1 MTLPRRALLQVTT
14 SPRLSTI
21 LIVLCSALASPAY
34 AFKLQILGPAEK
46 EPPAADRQT
55 RGFLQQFR
63 SDIHEQITHRAYE
76 RAGVELPDEVIAG
89 VRWNDSPPAIRAGQL
104 FGACGG
110 GKMRESLGCLTG
122 MFRVDRIALEAL
134 TMREKSLAP
143 IRSHFGDMQFLH
155 AMAAHSG
162 EASEETLRN
171 IMRWS
176 EFAYR
181 IARGEIAPDAK
192 LSALQE
198 TKVLDEDTSRWLG
211 TLFRGPTE
219 KHWTVQDMFLARRE
233 RIRLIAFGSLM
244 HLVEDSYSAS
254 HVRRKSGR
262 VQANGCLSYD
272 AADPIEQF
280 QTYVGQDT
288 EKHGVCDNAPD
299 WLETPRPGSPIE
311 VIAEIVRAYDAGQ
324 DWPVVR
330 AILEEKVFPLASPVL
345 PAQPGACFEPQF
357 PDASASAGAA
367 PVVAIKC
374 ER

>member
-1 MTLPRRALLQVTT
+1 MTRSRP
-14 SPRLSTI
+14 STI
-21 LIVLCSALASPAY
+21 LLILCSALAFHAH
-34 AFKLQILGPAEK
+34 AFKLQVVGPAGK
-46 EPPAADRQT
+46 EPPAADPQM

-63 SDIHEQITHRAYE
+63 SDIHEQITHRVYE
-76 RAGVELPDEVIAG
+76 RAGVKLPDEVIAG
-89 VRWNDSPPAIRAGQL
+89 VRWNDSPPAIRAGPL

-110 GKMRESLGCLTG
+110 GRMGETLGCLTG
-122 MFRVDRIALEAL
+122 MLRVDRIALEAL

-162 EASEETLRN
+162 ESPEETLRN

-181 IARGEIAPDAK
+181 VARGEIAPDAR
-192 LSALQE
+192 LSALRE
-198 TKVLDEDTSRWLG
+198 ANVLDEDTAAWLG
-211 TLFRGPTE
+211 TLFRGPME

-233 RIRLIAFGSLM
+233 RIPLIAFGSLL
-244 HLVEDSYSAS
+244 HLVEDAYSAS
-254 HVRRKSGR
+254 HVRRKSSR

-311 VIAEIVRAYDAGQ
+311 AIAEIVRAYDAGR

-330 AILEEKVFPLASPVL
+330 AILDGKVFPLASPVL
-345 PAQPGACFEPQF
+345 PAQPGTCFEAARF

-367 PVVAIKC
+367 PVVAINC